1 MRFHVAPLLLGCA
14 LGLQGCHHKVAS
26 VLPKGGN
33 SYEVIGQSA
42 TEQQAYMNAE
52 AEGKYTCKKLDKE
65 MIVVDQRS
73 VYQGADKNS
82 KGDVRGSN
90 VALAFVTGRSGKER
104 DADDYKVTL
113 TIDCR

>member
-1 MRFHVAPLLLGCA
+1 MSAPTSLTPELLRGMP
-14 LGLQGCHHKVAS
+14 
-26 VLPKGGN
+26 LPDH
-33 SYEVIGQSA
+33 Q
-42 TEQQAYMNAE
+42 
-52 AEGKYTCKKLDKE
+52 
-65 MIVVDQRS
+65 
-73 VYQGADKNS
+73 QGADKNS